1 MFLDICYNMGTEIIS
16 IFIEICSL
24 HFLYLKKDISSM
36 NIYIA
41 VIIIYIFIQVLIFG
55 NWMIY

>member
-55 NWMIY
+55 N